1 MVNIELMKKNADL
14 EFVEFQIIPLLME
27 ALTLMLRG
35 NDTGLELVRKIMKN
49 YSPEID
55 SESVRLVQTVI
66 ERETYDRCFIAEIN
80 KLDVN
85 DYYSVYL
92 CAYLMTAYYSD
103 TDYAFSLL
111 ISLLPKLQ
119 EQLVQVM
126 GPRVNAVINLFIS
139 TFWKVKIL
147 RNPNE
152 FTEYEYLKDKGLK
165 MIDRYEGKTN
175 QANHTM
181 FIISQHLKNPIKL
194 NSYQEKWLEM

>member
-1 MVNIELMKKNADL
+1 MKKNADL

-119 EQLVQVM
+119 EQLVQVV
-126 GPRVNAVINLFIS
+126 GPCVNAVINLFIS